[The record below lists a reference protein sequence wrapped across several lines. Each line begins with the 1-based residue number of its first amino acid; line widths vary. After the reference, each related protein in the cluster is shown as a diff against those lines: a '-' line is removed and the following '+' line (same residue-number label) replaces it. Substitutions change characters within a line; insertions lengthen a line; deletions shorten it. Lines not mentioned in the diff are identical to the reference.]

1 MAVSLQSNRIGWAT
15 VARSAG
21 LSRLGVPGVP
31 DGGGGGGG
39 GTALAKTVRLAV
51 GAALPN
57 WAVMVTGVF
66 AVTVDVVTV
75 KLAELWPASTVVIGW
90 GRATRLLVESVTV
103 TPPVGA
109 GLLRKTVPETL
120 LPPVTLAEASVT
132 DDKSGGAFGLGPR
145 LMN

>member
-31 DGGGGGGG
+31 DGGGGG
-39 GTALAKTVRLAV
+39 TAPAKTVRLAV

-120 LPPVTLAEASVT
+120 LPPVTLAAASVT
-132 DDKSGGAFGLGPR
+132 DARSGGAFGSGPR

>member
-31 DGGGGGGG
+31 DGGGGG
-39 GTALAKTVRLAV
+39 TAPAKTVRLAV

-75 KLAELWPASTVVIGW
+75 KLAELWPASTVAIGW
-90 GRATRLLVESVTV
+90 G
-103 TPPVGA
+103 
-109 GLLRKTVPETL
+109 
-120 LPPVTLAEASVT
+120 
-132 DDKSGGAFGLGPR
+132 
-145 LMN
+145 

>member
-75 KLAELWPASTVVIGW
+75 KLAELWPASTVAIGW
-90 GRATRLLVESVTV
+90 G
-103 TPPVGA
+103 
-109 GLLRKTVPETL
+109 
-120 LPPVTLAEASVT
+120 
-132 DDKSGGAFGLGPR
+132 
-145 LMN
+145 